1 MLTWGDSVLSQYVG
15 KNVKRKEDYRLLT
28 GTGRF
33 VADIR
38 LENMVEAAILRSN
51 YAHAKIKNI
60 DISQAKRCEGVID
73 VITAA
78 DLEGNVKPFT
88 EFVEFTLPPKL
99 EADIKPTIKKN
110 PEPMLAKDKVTF
122 VGQAIAI
129 VLAEDR
135 YSAEDALAMIK
146 VEYEPLPVVTDPYEA
161 IKDEAPVIH
170 QDLGNNIQSH
180 FEVKVGDV
188 DHAFKHAGH
197 ILKTRIQT
205 PRVSGNPLE
214 TRGVIAEYF
223 ERNQQLEVWSSTQV
237 PYMVRSYLSKLV
249 GLVESNI
256 RVVAP
261 DVGGGFGP
269 KCAVYPEEIVIPYL
283 AMKYKR
289 PVKWIEDRLEHMQ
302 STRHSRDQVHDVEV
316 AFKNDGTILGLKDHF
331 LLDNGAHNSFALCCA
346 YNSAAHLRGMY
357 HIPNYNITGQ
367 IVLTNKTP
375 NVPYRGAGR
384 PEAVYVMDRI
394 IYLIASKLNLDP
406 VEVSMRNFVRPEQMP
421 YDTGIFY
428 RDGANMVL
436 ENGDYLSSLKQAMD
450 IVSYEEFRKQQEE
463 ARKKGK
469 YIGIGFSSYIE
480 GTGIGPFE
488 GAVVKVDST
497 GHILVGAGSSP
508 HGQSHETTLGQ
519 ICADVFG
526 VTPDQVTV
534 RAGDTSLLPYGVGTF
549 ASRGAVTAGSAVQ
562 GAAKQLREKFLAIAG
577 EMLEVPAGELEMS
590 DGKVFSPKAPA
601 KAVTLQEIAQ
611 AAKPGPRCK
620 VPKGL
625 EPGASVTYYFV
636 PPTVTFSSGFHV
648 AVVEVDKETGFVDI
662 LRYIVVHDCGRVI
675 NPKIVDGQIQ
685 GGVAQGIGG
694 ALYEEIIYDKNGQL
708 VTGTYMDYLI
718 PTSMEIPEVEMGH
731 QEYLSPHNPMGIKG
745 VGEGGA
751 ISPPAAIANAV
762 CDAMKPLEIEINSL
776 PISPNKLRRLI
787 EKAEKAE
794 GVLK

>member
-1 MLTWGDSVLSQYVG
+1 MKPFVG
-15 KNVKRKEDYRLLT
+15 QNVKRKEDYRLLT
-28 GTGRF
+28 GSGRF

-38 LENMVEAAILRSN
+38 IENMVEAAILRSP
-51 YAHAKIKNI
+51 YAHARIKNI
-60 DISQAKRCEGVID
+60 ELTQAKNYEGVLD
-73 VITAA
+73 VIIA
-78 DLEGNVKPFT
+78 DDLKGKVKPFT
-88 EFVEFTLPPKL
+88 EFVEFTLPPQL

-110 PEPMLAKDKVTF
+110 PEPMLAEDKVTF
-122 VGQAIAI
+122 VGQAVAI
-129 VLAEDR
+129 VLATDR
-135 YSAEDALAMIK
+135 YVAEDALALIK
-146 VEYEPLPVVTDPYEA
+146 VDYEPLPVVTDPYETIKEDA
-161 IKDEAPVIH
+161 IVIH
-170 QDLGNNIQSH
+170 SELGNNIQSH
-180 FEVKVGDV
+180 FEVNVGDI
-188 DHAFKHAGH
+188 DHAFRQANH
-197 ILKTRIQT
+197 ILKTRIKT

-214 TRGVIAEYF
+214 TRGVIAEYQ
-223 ERNQQLEVWSSTQV
+223 ERNQQLDVWSSTQV
-237 PYMVRSYLSKLV
+237 PFMVRSYLSKLV
-249 GLVESNI
+249 GLVEGNV
-256 RVVAP
+256 RVIAP

-269 KCAVYPEEIVIPYL
+269 KCAVYPEEIIIPYL

-316 AFKNDGTILGLKDHF
+316 AFRNDGTILGLKDQF

-357 HIPNYNITGQ
+357 HIPNYEITGR

-394 IYLIASKLNLDP
+394 IYMIADKLNLDP
-406 VEVSMRNFVRPEQMP
+406 VEVSMRNFVRSEQMP
-421 YDTGIFY
+421 YETGIFY

-436 ENGDYLSSLKQAMD
+436 ENGDYVKSLQQAMK
-450 IVSYEEFRKQQEE
+450 IAGYEEFRQQQEE
-463 ARKKGK
+463 ARKNNKN
-469 YIGIGFSSYIE
+469 IGIGFSSYIE

-488 GAVVKVDST
+488 GAAVKVDST
-497 GHILVGAGSSP
+497 GHILVGVGSSP
-508 HGQSHETTLGQ
+508 HGQSHETTLSQ
-519 ICADVFG
+519 ICADMFG
-526 VTPDQVTV
+526 VNPEQVSV

-549 ASRGAVTAGSAVQ
+549 ASRGAVTAGSAVH
-562 GAAKQLREKFLAIAG
+562 GASKQLKEKFILIAG
-577 EMLEVPAGELEMS
+577 QMLEVPINELEMYG
-590 DGKVFSPKAPA
+590 GKVYLKHSPSRF
-601 KAVTLQEIAQ
+601 VTLQEIAQ

-620 VPKGL
+620 VPKGI
-625 EPGASVTYYFV
+625 EPGASATYYFV

-648 AVVEVDKETGFVDI
+648 AIVDVDKETGFVDI

-718 PTSMEIPEVEMGH
+718 PTAMEIPEVEMGH

-762 CDAMKPLEIEINSL
+762 CDAMRPLKIEINTL
-776 PISPNKLRRLI
+776 PISPNKLRSLI
-787 EKAEKAE
+787 EEAENTE
-794 GVLK
+794 SVLK

>member
-1 MLTWGDSVLSQYVG
+1 VKQFVG
-15 KNVKRKEDYRLLT
+15 QNVNRKEDYRLLT
-28 GTGRF
+28 GSGRF

-38 LENMVEAAILRSN
+38 IENMVEAAILRSP

-60 DISQAKRCEGVID
+60 DPSQAKNYEGVLD
-73 VITAA
+73 VIIAD

-88 EFVEFTLPPKL
+88 EFVEFTLPPQL
-99 EADIKPTIKKN
+99 EAEIKPTIKKN

-122 VGQAIAI
+122 VGQAVAI
-129 VLAEDR
+129 VLAVDR
-135 YSAEDALAMIK
+135 YVAEDALALIK
-146 VEYEPLPVVTDPYEA
+146 VEYEALPVVTNPFET
-161 IKDEAPVIH
+161 IKDDAPVIH
-170 QDLGNNIQSH
+170 QELGNNIQSH
-180 FEVKVGDV
+180 FEVKVGDI
-188 DHAFKHAGH
+188 DYAFKQANH
-197 ILKTRIQT
+197 ILKTRITT

-214 TRGVIAEYF
+214 TRGVIAEYE

-249 GLVESNI
+249 GLVEDNI

-269 KCAVYPEEIVIPYL
+269 KCAVYPEEIIIPYL

-316 AFKNDGTILGLKDHF
+316 AFKNDGTILGLKDQF

-357 HIPNYNITGQ
+357 HIPNYNITGR

-394 IYLIASKLNLDP
+394 IYMIASKLNLDP
-406 VEVSMRNFVRPEQMP
+406 VEVSMRNFVRPEHMP

-436 ENGDYLSSLKQAMD
+436 ENGDYTESLKQAMK
-450 IVSYEEFRKQQEE
+450 IVDYDEFRQQQED

-497 GHILVGAGSSP
+497 GHILVGVGSSP
-508 HGQSHETTLGQ
+508 HGQSHETTFSQ

-526 VTPDQVTV
+526 VNPEQVTV

-549 ASRGAVTAGSAVQ
+549 ASRGAVTGGSAVQ
-562 GAAKQLREKFLAIAG
+562 GASKQLKEKFIATAG
-577 EMLEVPAGELEMS
+577 VMLGVSSDVLEMHG
-590 DGKVFSPKAPA
+590 GKVYLKNDPA
-601 KAVTLQEIAQ
+601 KGVSLQEIVKASR
-611 AAKPGPRCK
+611 PGPRCK
-620 VPKGL
+620 VPKGI
-625 EPGASVTYYFV
+625 EPGASATYYFV

-648 AVVEVDKETGFVDI
+648 AVVEVDKETGFVNI
-662 LRYIVVHDCGRVI
+662 LRYIVVHDCGQVI

-708 VTGTYMDYLI
+708 ITGTYMDYLI
-718 PTSMEIPEVEMGH
+718 PTSMEIPNVEMGH

-762 CDAMKPLEIEINSL
+762 CDAMKPLNIEINTL
-776 PISPNKLRRLI
+776 PISPNKLRSLI
-787 EKAEKAE
+787 VEAELQE
-794 GVLK
+794 VY

>member
-1 MLTWGDSVLSQYVG
+1 MKQFVG
-15 KNVKRKEDYRLLT
+15 QNVKRKEDYRLLT
-28 GTGRF
+28 GSGRF

-38 LENMVEAAILRSN
+38 IENMVEAAILRSP

-60 DISQAKRCEGVID
+60 DPSQAKNYEGVLD
-73 VITAA
+73 VIIAD
-78 DLEGNVKPFT
+78 DLEGSVKPFT
-88 EFVEFTLPPKL
+88 EFVEFTLPPQL

-122 VGQAIAI
+122 VGQAVAI
-129 VLAEDR
+129 VLAVDR
-135 YSAEDALAMIK
+135 YVAEDALALIK
-146 VEYEPLPVVTDPYEA
+146 VEYEALPVVTDPFET
-161 IKDEAPVIH
+161 IKDDAPVIH
-170 QDLGNNIQSH
+170 QELGNNIQSH
-180 FEVKVGDV
+180 FEVKVGDI
-188 DHAFKHAGH
+188 DYAFKQANH
-197 ILKTRIQT
+197 ILKTRITT

-214 TRGVIAEYF
+214 TRGVIAEYE

-249 GLVESNI
+249 GLVEDSI

-269 KCAVYPEEIVIPYL
+269 KCAVYPEEIIIPYL

-316 AFKNDGTILGLKDHF
+316 AFKNDGTILGLKDQF

-357 HIPNYNITGQ
+357 HIPNYNITGR

-394 IYLIASKLNLDP
+394 IYMIASKLNLDP
-406 VEVSMRNFVRPEQMP
+406 VEVSMRNFVRPEHMP

-436 ENGDYLSSLKQAMD
+436 ENGNYTESLKQAMK
-450 IVSYEEFRKQQEE
+450 IVDYEEFRQQQED

-488 GAVVKVDST
+488 GAVVKIDPT
-497 GHILVGAGSSP
+497 GHILVGVGSSP
-508 HGQSHETTLGQ
+508 HGQSHETTFSQ

-526 VTPDQVTV
+526 VNPEQVTV

-562 GAAKQLREKFLAIAG
+562 GASKQLKEKLIATAG
-577 EMLEVPAGELEMS
+577 VMLGVSSDVLEMHG
-590 DGKVFSPKAPA
+590 GKVYLKNDPA
-601 KAVTLQEIAQ
+601 KGVSLQEIAQ
-611 AAKPGPRCK
+611 ASRPGPRCK
-620 VPKGL
+620 VPKGI
-625 EPGASVTYYFV
+625 EPGASATYYFV

-648 AVVEVDKETGFVDI
+648 AVVEVDKETGFVNI
-662 LRYIVVHDCGRVI
+662 HRYIVVHDCGRVI

-708 VTGTYMDYLI
+708 ITGTYMDYLI
-718 PTSMEIPEVEMGH
+718 PTSMEIPNVEMGH

-762 CDAMKPLEIEINSL
+762 CDAMKPLNIEINTL
-776 PISPNKLRRLI
+776 PISPNKLRSLI
-787 EKAEKAE
+787 VEAELQE
-794 GVLK
+794 VY